1 MKEAEEELERQRN
14 AELDAERN
22 EEKKKQEEDQAL
34 IQAARAKVLER
45 RRQKQLLDAVAEAP
59 KSSLNISSPSSS
71 VGHDSSGWLSASP
84 KNGNLSMRSPRNE
97 VSRTFIIPMKIYY
110 TIIVSYKLLNS
121 IICPYLEDNL

>member
-1 MKEAEEELERQRN
+1 MLFKSQEKEAEEERERQRN

-45 RRQKQLLDAVAEAP
+45 RRQKQLLDAAAEAP
-59 KSSLNISSPSSS
+59 KSSLNVSSPSSS

-84 KNGNLSMRSPRNE
+84 KHGNISIRSPRNE
-97 VSRTFIIPMKIYY
+97 VSLSFIIPLMIHYA
-110 TIIVSYKLLNS
+110 
-121 IICPYLEDNL
+121 